1 MRGQKKPQSE
11 VAWKDECRHGR
22 PERECDDCY
31 NFARAQSEMQEHGT
45 WYPPGDIV
53 QTAIDSVL
61 TKFGENCGVKVF
73 KK

>member
-1 MRGQKKPQSE
+1 
-11 VAWKDECRHGR
+11 
-22 PERECDDCY
+22 
-31 NFARAQSEMQEHGT
+31 MQEHGT

-61 TKFGENCGVKVF
+61 TEFGENCGVKVF